1 MARPTSKADLIEAN
15 NTAYEKIV
23 DLIDSLPEKAQTGD
37 FAFETDKLKGEH
49 WKRDRNIR
57 DVLIHLYEWQKLL
70 LEWIENNQTGKAQD
84 FLPDGYNWRN
94 YGEMNQQ
101 IWQKHQKTSLK
112 EAEELLAKSH
122 QQVMKLLATFSNDQ
136 LFTKNVFSW
145 TGNNTLGTYFIS
157 NTSSHYDWALK
168 KLRKYKRSLKQ

>member
-1 MARPTSKADLIEAN
+1 
-15 NTAYEKIV
+15 
-23 DLIDSLPEKAQTGD
+23 
-37 FAFETDKLKGEH
+37 
-49 WKRDRNIR
+49 
-57 DVLIHLYEWQKLL
+57 
-70 LEWIENNQTGKAQD
+70 
-84 FLPDGYNWRN
+84 
-94 YGEMNQQ
+94 MNQQ

-145 TGNNTLGTYFIS
+145 TRNNTLGTYFIS
-157 NTSSHYDWALK
+157 NTSSHYEWVLK